1 MRTEEVCAEHATRLP
16 ILQVPLVCEWRVVFW
31 RKVPNIMF
39 RNPTEQSKILLLSCT
54 SLVSSV
60 SCHGLP
66 PFPLFW
72 CLFRSLL
79 VRVLHAHDLV
89 GDSVEDMLVLLTSDA
104 FQPPEPSHQDG
115 SQGAAAAPPFS
126 DGV

>member
-1 MRTEEVCAEHATRLP
+1 DFGSGSGNSPRKRRRPGSPTSPLNQATT
-16 ILQVPLVCEWRVVFW
+16 
-31 RKVPNIMF
+31 RKGSPGSQD
-39 RNPTEQSKILLLSCT
+39 TLG
-54 SLVSSV
+54 SSADSSSAV
-60 SCHGLP
+60 REMVWSYG
-66 PFPLFW
+66 FPLA
-72 CLFRSLL
+72 
-79 VRVLHAHDLV
+79 RVLHAHDLV